1 MLFGLLLFGT
11 IVGAVVWFV
20 AAYNNLLAAVHRSS
34 QAWGNVDALL
44 RQRHEEIS
52 SLVEIC
58 QRHLKYEQAT
68 FDRVIDARNTV
79 FGARQIEDTAALG
92 AAESELRA
100 ALAVLYERA
109 AAAELTA
116 DQRFVVLRER
126 LAALDVGIGERCA
139 LFNEAVRQN
148 NAAIGRFPGSV
159 VARLGGF
166 RSRAPFEIDRHG

>member
-1 MLFGLLLFGT
+1 MLFGLLLFGS

-44 RQRHEEIS
+44 RQRHDEIS

-58 QRHLKYEQAT
+58 QRYLKYEQAT
-68 FDRVIDARNTV
+68 FDRVIDARNAV
-79 FGARQIEDTAALG
+79 FGARQTEDTAALS

-100 ALAVLYERA
+100 ALAALYERA
-109 AAAELTA
+109 SASAELIA

-126 LAALDVGIGERCA
+126 LTALDVGIGERRA
-139 LFNEAVRQN
+139 LFNEAVQQT
-148 NAAIGRFPGSV
+148 NAAIGRFPGSI
-159 VARLGGF
+159 VALLGGF
-166 RSRAPFEIDRHG
+166 RSRAPFEVD